1 MAVLGAKAQSNMA
14 FYPLEEQFNSSDF
27 NPAFL
32 NSREK
37 FTFSIFPV
45 GGSSIGYNNQ
55 EIIKE
60 LVLTSLH
67 GITSDDEYK
76 KVLQSITDRTSFNQN
91 IESTLLT
98 FTARTNIGF
107 FNFRIKETQNFAAAV
122 KGELTSFVFNKDIQ
136 SATIDRIQNLP
147 AQAMHFREYS
157 IGYSLPSQNHRF
169 TAGIRPKIYFGKAA
183 FFSGLSGSVQKDSA
197 NYMLR
202 AGGKVK
208 ISIPMTQTPPTGD
221 ANSALDLG
229 GKNSLKYLMN
239 SGNPGFGIDLG
250 IKYKITSDLAL
261 SVSVMDLG
269 KIEWKS
275 NLNSKI
281 FDGEY
286 PISETKVTSNIIGD
300 QTEIITKNFINSSF
314 SDSISNIFKQGLD
327 TTEFSSAMPVNLFA
341 GIKYRLNPKVN
352 ISLVDRYLYLKNLKS
367 NSFTLLAEFNVNK
380 KLSVSAGYSVISN
393 SYTNLP
399 LAFLYKIDFG
409 QFYIGTD
416 NILSFIVPS
425 ISDYAGLT
433 FGTCFYLFRNRNLS
447 NSITE
452 DYPFYEPKKPKRNS
466 KNGLIWKENA
476 DF

>member
-1 MAVLGAKAQSNMA
+1 
-14 FYPLEEQFNSSDF
+14 
-27 NPAFL
+27 
-32 NSREK
+32 
-37 FTFSIFPV
+37 
-45 GGSSIGYNNQ
+45 
-55 EIIKE
+55 
-60 LVLTSLH
+60 LVLSSLH

-98 FTARTNIGF
+98 FTVRTNIGF
-107 FNFRIKETQNFAAAV
+107 FNFRIKENQNFAAAV

-136 SATIDRIQNLP
+136 SAKINNIQNLP
-147 AQAMHFREYS
+147 AQAMHYREYS
-157 IGYSLPSQNHRF
+157 LGYSLPSRNRKF
-169 TAGIRPKIYFGKAA
+169 IVGIRPKIYFGKAA

-208 ISIPMTQTPPTGD
+208 ISIPMTSNQLSG
-221 ANSALDLG
+221 NSASTLDFS
-229 GKNSLKYLMN
+229 GKNSIKYLLN
-239 SGNPGFGIDLG
+239 TSNPGFGIDLG
-250 IKYKITSDLAL
+250 VKYRITSDLAL
-261 SVSVMDLG
+261 SVSVLDLG

-286 PISETKVTSNIIGD
+286 PISKTKVTSNIVGG

-314 SDSISNIFKQGLD
+314 SDSISNIFKQGID
-327 TTEFSSAMPVNLFA
+327 TTAFSSTMPVNIFA
-341 GIKYRLNPKVN
+341 GIKYRINPNLN
-352 ISLVDRYLYLKNLKS
+352 ISLVDRYMYLKNLKS
-367 NSFTLLAEFNVNK
+367 NSFTLLAEFDVNK
-380 KLSVSAGYSVISN
+380 KLSVSAGYSVISH

-399 LAFLYKIDFG
+399 LAFLYKMDFG

-452 DYPFYEPKKPKRNS
+452 DYPFYQPKKPKRNS

-476 DF
+476 D